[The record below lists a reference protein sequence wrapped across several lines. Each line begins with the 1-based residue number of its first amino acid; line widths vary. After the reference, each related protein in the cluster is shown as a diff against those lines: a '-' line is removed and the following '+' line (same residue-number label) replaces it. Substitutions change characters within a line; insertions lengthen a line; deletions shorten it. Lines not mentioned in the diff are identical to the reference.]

1 MSIPMIRQSQKK
13 CTHCKQTGHTE
24 PNCREAIAHVQHLL
38 IRINN
43 SLEIEN
49 IQQREQRIHNIFYFE
64 TLHSLC
70 LLIKSIRGFKGAV
83 NSFVRLGNLTPL
95 EGLMRTK
102 DHRIKALMWVFFYS
116 RAQVEVPKKRLN
128 IKGVPFCPLDKNL
141 TEFDCPICVECKP
154 GSELTISDCDHAVC
168 KDCLGNYFQHQLDTV
183 NFPKPRCSMCRA
195 DIKEVRFQTY
205 AYVPEFSLKYFIQL
219 A

>member
-1 MSIPMIRQSQKK
+1 MIRQSQKK

-24 PNCREAIAHVQHLL
+24 PNCREAAAHVQHLL

-49 IQQREQRIHNIFYFE
+49 IRDRERRLYNIFHFE

-70 LLIKSIRGFKGAV
+70 LLIKSIRGFKRAV
-83 NSFVRLGNLTPL
+83 ELCVQQGQINAVEAR
-95 EGLMRTK
+95 MRTK
-102 DHRIKALMWVFFYS
+102 LNRIAILMWIFFYS
-116 RAQVEVPKKRLN
+116 HAQVEVPNKRLN
-128 IKGVPFCPLDKNL
+128 IKAVPFCPLDKNL

-154 GSELTISDCDHAVC
+154 GSEQTITDCDHVVC

-195 DIKEVRFQTY
+195 DIKEVRFQNHT
-205 AYVPEFSLKYFIQL
+205 YVPEFSQKYLI

>member
-1 MSIPMIRQSQKK
+1 MIRQNQKK
-13 CTHCKQTGHTE
+13 CTHCKQTGHTQ
-24 PNCREAIAHVQHLL
+24 PNCREAAAHVQHLL

-49 IQQREQRIHNIFYFE
+49 IQDREQRLHNIFYFE

-83 NSFVRLGNLTPL
+83 ELCLQQGRLTAV
-95 EGLMRTK
+95 EARMRTK
-102 DHRIKALMWVFFYS
+102 DHRIMILMWIFLYS
-116 RAQVEVPKKRLN
+116 REQVEVPNKRLN
-128 IKGVPFCPLDKNL
+128 IKAVPFCPLDKNL

-154 GSELTISDCDHAVC
+154 GSEQTITDCDHVVC
-168 KDCLGNYFQHQLDTV
+168 KDCLGNYFDHQLATF

-205 AYVPEFSLKYFIQL
+205 AYVAEFDQKYLI
-219 A
+219 